1 MNNQVFQW
9 FTYQTYPICEQKL
22 EITEEHTKKLLC
34 IIFKSPNLALHLQR
48 RDFYSEGYNRKF
60 DDAAASLN
68 AGESVM
74 TGGADEAAGESFTFC
89 SLSPRSTCLTQN
101 KPKDTLSGNVRLY
114 VTSSAVQNKNNN
126 IRSEWR
132 KRRNHAAGAW
142 T

>member
-1 MNNQVFQW
+1 M
-9 FTYQTYPICEQKL
+9 L
-22 EITEEHTKKLLC
+22 
-34 IIFKSPNLALHLQR
+34 NLQQH
-48 RDFYSEGYNRKF
+48 DVYSEGYNRKLA
-60 DDAAASLN
+60 DAAASLN

-89 SLSPRSTCLTQN
+89 SLFSRSTCLTRN

-126 IRSEWR
+126 IRSEWT